1 MSLQVKDSKAL
12 HTQKDVAKFQ
22 RDLQA
27 ATQSKR
33 ANAGL
38 FLSLGARYPG
48 KAPLQLTIEH
58 GMPVCYAS
66 RAADDA
72 LPAPCL
78 VEFAFRALAEAWP
91 LICRQRGEGVQL
103 TIQAAAEQ
111 FEEQL
116 NHCEALSKQIAK
128 ISKTAKS
135 LAVDVKHLEKIR
147 DSLVAGVECVRVNHP
162 SLVPEAPEDV
172 ASERE
177 AEDPWQSEG
186 AENFVAAI
194 REAKRGSRYPKEGEV
209 AFEGEALTFY
219 KKFPGLF
226 KAGVDRVKKEVVH
239 GKKRKAEDAAPASNE
254 EEDVDEAGRER
265 NL

>member
-1 MSLQVKDSKAL
+1 M
-12 HTQKDVAKFQ
+12 AKWQ

-48 KAPLQLTIEH
+48 KPPLQLTIEH

-66 RAADDA
+66 RTAEGA
-72 LPAPCL
+72 LPASCMI
-78 VEFAFRALAEAWP
+78 EMAFRAMAEAWP

-116 NHCEALSKQIAK
+116 NHCEALSKQICK

-135 LAVDVKHLEKIR
+135 LAVDAKNLEKIR
-147 DSLVAGVECVRVNHP
+147 DSLVQGIEGVRVNYP
-162 SLVPEAPEDV
+162 SLVPELPEDV
-172 ASERE
+172 SVAASEE
-177 AEDPWQSEG
+177 ESADPWKAEG
-186 AENFVAAI
+186 AVEFLAAI
-194 REAKRGSRYPKEGEV
+194 RAAKRGSRYPKESEMT
-209 AFEGEALTFY
+209 FEGDALLFHR
-219 KKFPGLF
+219 KFPDLF
-226 KAGVDRVKKEVVH
+226 DVGVGRIKREFSKR
-239 GKKRKAEDAAPASNE
+239 KKRKIEGAPASAWPIVRAN
-254 EEDVDEAGRER
+254 G
-265 NL
+265 